1 MEDATRP
8 LITAVSHGEKIAIRG
23 NTEWNGSSRRRFAWM
38 NGIQV
43 AEYFSLPSQESGRGL
58 VKPGGGIGRR
68 GGEAVKAESL
78 DSAFPFCRGRFIA
91 AKSLR
96 RGQIDFAAVDR

>member
-23 NTEWNGSSRRRFAWM
+23 NTERNGSSRRRFAWM

-43 AEYFSLPSQESGRGL
+43 LNISACQAKRVAEGWSSLGAGL
-58 VKPGGGIGRR
+58 VAEGERR
-68 GGEAVKAESL
+68 
-78 DSAFPFCRGRFIA
+78 
-91 AKSLR
+91 
-96 RGQIDFAAVDR
+96 